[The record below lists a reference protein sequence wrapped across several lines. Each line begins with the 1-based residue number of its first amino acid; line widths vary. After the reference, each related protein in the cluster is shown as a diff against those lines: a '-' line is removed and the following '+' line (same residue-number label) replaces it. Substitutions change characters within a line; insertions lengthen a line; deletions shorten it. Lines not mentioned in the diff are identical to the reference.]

1 MEGCARFLILS
12 HEREGPGAEDGIG
25 ALADDAFEAQATN
38 RGLRQVSLIQAHP
51 VTPRAARLATSNDL
65 DIVTV
70 TDEEAIRKL
79 PGRRITLS
87 ERA

>member
-25 ALADDAFEAQATN
+25 ALADDAF
-38 RGLRQVSLIQAHP
+38 VSLIQAHP